1 MLEMFK
7 GVANSP
13 ETTITN
19 DIDNSDTII
28 YVLDETRIPEDL
40 PNLMVL
46 GTGTSAETIKVLSI
60 EGNAIT
66 VERGFQG
73 VPRSWNAGTIIA
85 RNFTE
90 YDYNALVEN
99 VKTLKGNTDTNA
111 GDILSLMNYVGNLE
125 NLDTVEKSNIVL
137 ALNEIYQDLIAH
149 KAETIHQG
157 KHSTLEA
164 TSTSDATSV
173 ANAPLKSAG
182 GLAVAKK
189 GFFGDSVITP
199 KLTLGGMK
207 KYIQSATSSTLI
219 NNTTDTTLAK
229 ITFLYGSWT
238 VVLLKITVLGN
249 YGNAFLGTQEIV
261 LFRGASDIAPIMEG
275 ESTTI
280 YKINNNLSISYET
293 TNAQIIINAKT
304 SLSSSIPVWCE
315 IEATA
320 VTGSINSGEIDIEIL

>member
-1 MLEMFK
+1 MIEMFK

-19 DIDNSDTII
+19 NINESDTII
-28 YVLDETRIPEDL
+28 YVLDETRIPEL

-66 VERGFQG
+66 VERGLQG

-137 ALNEIYQDLIAH
+137 ALNEIYQDLVAH
-149 KAETIHQG
+149 KAENVHYHVRT
-157 KHSTLEA
+157 A
-164 TSTSDATSV
+164 
-173 ANAPLKSAG
+173 
-182 GLAVAKK
+182 
-189 GFFGDSVITP
+189 
-199 KLTLGGMK
+199 
-207 KYIQSATSSTLI
+207 
-219 NNTTDTTLAK
+219 
-229 ITFLYGSWT
+229 T
-238 VVLLKITVLGN
+238 VVVAAYDSKYKQFADFVSSG
-249 YGNAFLGTQEIV
+249 GDDG
-261 LFRGASDIAPIMEG
+261 LFI
-275 ESTTI
+275 
-280 YKINNNLSISYET
+280 
-293 TNAQIIINAKT
+293 
-304 SLSSSIPVWCE
+304 
-315 IEATA
+315 
-320 VTGSINSGEIDIEIL
+320 VTGKQIGRAHV